1 MNSIPAKIAG
11 VKRIAMVVPQKN
23 KNLNPII
30 AKAAQ
35 IGMVD
40 EIFRIGGA
48 HSIAALAWGTES
60 ITPVD
65 KIVGPGN
72 IYVTTAK
79 KKLFGYVG
87 IDMLAGPSEILIVA
101 DNKNNSDWI
110 AADLLSQAEHDIN
123 SRSTLITNDS
133 LFAKKVLK
141 SIDSILKILPRSKIA
156 SSSWK
161 KNGNIIIVKNFSN
174 VHKIINQLSP
184 EHLELAID
192 KPDNF
197 FEKIKNAGS
206 VFLGRYTP
214 EAIGDYVAGPNHVLP
229 TGSTARFSSG
239 LDVMDFLKKT
249 TFTKCNKKSL
259 KLVSNQAIK
268 LAEAEGLYGH
278 ALSIYMRNKI

>member
-1 MNSIPAKIAG
+1 MIKKLISSELNVKRFINKVIDQNTKINVKIEKEVDQILQKVKKNGDNALIYFAKKFDKCIIKKNEIKIEVSEINKFAKKCPKNIEKALIFAAARIKKFHKYQLPKNYKFTDEKGVLVGSKWLPISSIGIYIPGGTAIYPSSILMNSIPAKIAG

-87 IDMLAGPSEILIVA
+87 
-101 DNKNNSDWI
+101 
-110 AADLLSQAEHDIN
+110 Q
-123 SRSTLITNDS
+123 
-133 LFAKKVLK
+133 
-141 SIDSILKILPRSKIA
+141 
-156 SSSWK
+156 
-161 KNGNIIIVKNFSN
+161 
-174 VHKIINQLSP
+174 
-184 EHLELAID
+184 
-192 KPDNF
+192 KP
-197 FEKIKNAGS
+197 
-206 VFLGRYTP
+206 
-214 EAIGDYVAGPNHVLP
+214 
-229 TGSTARFSSG
+229 
-239 LDVMDFLKKT
+239 LKK
-249 TFTKCNKKSL
+249 
-259 KLVSNQAIK
+259 
-268 LAEAEGLYGH
+268 H
-278 ALSIYMRNKI
+278 W